1 MELVDRVL
9 LIDDDAELG
18 GMLKE
23 YLRRQGVTVDVALSG
38 DKGLQQFQKEPY
50 ALVLL
55 DVMLPGRDGF
65 EVLRELR
72 QTSRVDVIM
81 LTARGEDIDRI
92 LGLEMGA
99 DDYLPKPFN
108 PRELLARIRAVQRR
122 KDKRAPET
130 RLQANGITLD
140 NAERSV
146 RWRGRAIILTTVE
159 FEVLRTL
166 LESAGQVVSKTWYD
180 PHWGVGFSPSTEA
193 STCTSAGCGKSS
205 KVRAPIRASRPFA
218 RRAINSP
225 FSPLAIWLT
234 LGGSD
239 HAQFLAK
246 NLCDVLDH

>member
-1 MELVDRVL
+1 MEVVDRVL

-18 GMLKE
+18 GMLRE

-38 DKGLQQFQKEPY
+38 DKGLKQFQKEPY

-81 LTARGEDIDRI
+81 LTARGEDVDRI

-108 PRELLARIRAVQRR
+108 PRELVARIHAVHRR
-122 KDKRAPET
+122 KEKRVPET
-130 RLQANGITLD
+130 RLQANGIMLD

-166 LESAGQVVSKTWYD
+166 LESAGQVVSREDLVRSALGRGLQPFDRSLDMHISRLRKKL
-180 PHWGVGFSPSTEA
+180 E
-193 STCTSAGCGKSS
+193 SAGADPCIKT
-205 KVRAPIRASRPFA
+205 VRSTGYQ
-218 RRAINSP
+218 
-225 FSPLAIWLT
+225 LAILSSNDLAGT
-234 LGGSD
+234 GSI
-239 HAQFLAK
+239 
-246 NLCDVLDH
+246 

>member
-38 DKGLQQFQKEPY
+38 DKGLQQFQKEAY

-108 PRELLARIRAVQRR
+108 PRELLARIHAVQRR

-159 FEVLRTL
+159 FEVLRAL
-166 LESAGQVVSKTWYD
+166 LESAGQVVSREDLARSALGRGLQPFDRCLDMHISRLRKKLEGAGADPCIKT
-180 PHWGVGFSPSTEA
+180 VRST
-193 STCTSAGCGKSS
+193 GYQ
-205 KVRAPIRASRPFA
+205 
-218 RRAINSP
+218 
-225 FSPLAIWLT
+225 LAILSA
-234 LGGSD
+234 SD
-239 HAQFLAK
+239 LA
-246 NLCDVLDH
+246 DTRSI

>member
-23 YLRRQGVTVDVALSG
+23 YLRRQGVTLDVALSG
-38 DKGLQQFQKEPY
+38 DKGVQQFQKELY
-50 ALVLL
+50 SLVLL

-122 KDKRAPET
+122 KEKRAPET

-166 LESAGQVVSKTWYD
+166 LESAGQVVSREDLVRSALGHGLQPFDRSLDMHISRLRKKLEGAGADPCIKT
-180 PHWGVGFSPSTEA
+180 
-193 STCTSAGCGKSS
+193 
-205 KVRAPIRASRPFA
+205 VRSMGYQ
-218 RRAINSP
+218 
-225 FSPLAIWLT
+225 LAILST
-234 LGGSD
+234 SD
-239 HAQFLAK
+239 SA
-246 NLCDVLDH
+246 DTRSI